1 MTSQR
6 HPKTA
11 QRGRSRF
18 TQQERYCTTA
28 HPSSHC
34 PSSQRVVGVI
44 RLTTANA
51 RLAAQPNPHR
61 TIDNHNAPPYPAEG
75 VSRRTVA
82 TGQRRHRRGDCRAT
96 VPQSVAAAGG
106 AGAVLLPLPPL
117 ELVGLCERTKRVCRR
132 VVPRDHALRHPAV
145 REWQHVHKQWKPSSQ
160 ELREVRCSGGRHD
173 SATQHSTHTTIKTI
187 TMGLSTATV
196 KRRHATADGS
206 RLPRKLIAPNTHGK
220 QPLRGAAGTRGPTR
234 WRSDNEIA

>member
-1 MTSQR
+1 M
-6 HPKTA
+6 
-11 QRGRSRF
+11 
-18 TQQERYCTTA
+18 
-28 HPSSHC
+28 
-34 PSSQRVVGVI
+34 
-44 RLTTANA
+44 
-51 RLAAQPNPHR
+51 
-61 TIDNHNAPPYPAEG
+61 
-75 VSRRTVA
+75 SRRTVA

-220 QPLRGAAGTRGPTR
+220 QPLHGAAQEQGDQHAGGATTKSSEVRLHNQPFSQPPSLPRPSASTILHRSGWRDMTPTVTRETYAMLLMKSCFEGDAMAGRRRCKFTLQ
-234 WRSDNEIA
+234 WL